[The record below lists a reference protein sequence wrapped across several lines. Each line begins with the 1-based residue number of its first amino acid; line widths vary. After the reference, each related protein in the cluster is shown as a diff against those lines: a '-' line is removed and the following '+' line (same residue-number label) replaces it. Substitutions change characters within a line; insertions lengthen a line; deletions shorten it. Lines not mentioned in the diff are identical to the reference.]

1 MVYICAKKVY
11 YFETGVCKSKIFTH
25 LCAMSE
31 LQQEIVPL
39 HKEDL
44 FIILNHPNAKFDY
57 PVHYHPEYEINLVMN
72 CSGTRVVGDS
82 EEAFG
87 PTDLVMTGP
96 SLPHAWKSPDQT
108 NHVITIQFAQE
119 LLHFPILEKRI
130 FSPIRQ
136 LLLDAEHGLSFEG
149 PEQEAIKE
157 QIISLTRMQG
167 FQSVTTFLNILSL
180 MANANRK
187 RLVTGLYE
195 QELGSNSKSRRI
207 AKVCD
212 YIGKNLDKELSLSDV
227 AALVNMSDSA
237 FSHFFKKR
245 TGMSYINYV
254 NNQRIAKACTLL
266 ADTTLS
272 AAEICYD
279 CGFNNKSNFI
289 RIFRKKKNMTPI
301 EYRRFIG
308 QMLIKY

>member
-1 MVYICAKKVY
+1 
-11 YFETGVCKSKIFTH
+11 
-25 LCAMSE
+25 MSE
-31 LQQEIVPL
+31 YLQEIVPIN
-39 HKEDL
+39 KEDL

-72 CSGTRVVGDS
+72 CTGTRVVGDS

-96 SLPHAWKSPDQT
+96 SLPHAWKSEDKT
-108 NHVITIQFAQE
+108 NHVITIQFSKE
-119 LLHFPILEKRI
+119 MVHYPMLEKRI
-130 FSPIRQ
+130 FAPIRQ
-136 LLLDAEHGLSFEG
+136 LLQDSEHGLSFEG
-149 PEQEAIKE
+149 PEQEAIKK

-167 FQSVTTFLNILSL
+167 FQSVTTFLNILNA

-187 RLVTGLYE
+187 RLVTGMYE
-195 QELGSNSKSRRI
+195 QELGANSKSRRI
-207 AKVCD
+207 AKVCEHID
-212 YIGKNLDKELSLSDV
+212 RNLDKELSLSEV

-245 TGMSYINYV
+245 TGLSYINYV

-272 AAEICYD
+272 ASEICYD

-289 RIFRKKKNMTPI
+289 RIFRKRKNMTPI
-301 EYRRFIG
+301 EYRKYIT

>member
-1 MVYICAKKVY
+1 
-11 YFETGVCKSKIFTH
+11 
-25 LCAMSE
+25 
-31 LQQEIVPL
+31 
-39 HKEDL
+39 
-44 FIILNHPNAKFDY
+44 
-57 PVHYHPEYEINLVMN
+57 
-72 CSGTRVVGDS
+72 VVGDS

-96 SLPHAWKSPDQT
+96 SLPHAWKSEDKT
-108 NHVITIQFAQE
+108 NHVITIQFSKDMV
-119 LLHFPILEKRI
+119 HYPMLEKRI
-130 FSPIRQ
+130 FAPIRQ
-136 LLLDAEHGLSFEG
+136 LLQDSEHGLSFEG
-149 PEQEAIKE
+149 PEQEAIKK

-167 FQSVTTFLNILSL
+167 FQSVTTFLNILNA

-187 RLVTGLYE
+187 RLVTGMYE
-195 QELGSNSKSRRI
+195 QELGANSKSRRI
-207 AKVCD
+207 AKVCEHID
-212 YIGKNLDKELSLSDV
+212 RNLDKELSLSEV

-245 TGMSYINYV
+245 TGLSYINYV

-272 AAEICYD
+272 ASEICYD

-289 RIFRKKKNMTPI
+289 RIFRKRKNMTPI
-301 EYRRFIG
+301 EYRKYIT